1 MIQFIK
7 VIDKYT
13 NEICWININHI
24 EYIRV
29 VAGNSVIK
37 LHGENNTIV
46 VDDSPTYLFNIMNS
60 ENSTK
65 I

>member
-1 MIQFIK
+1 MLQFIQ

-13 NEICWININHI
+13 NEECWININTI

-29 VAGNSVIK
+29 VASNSVIK

-46 VDDSPTYLFNIMNS
+46 VDESPAYLFSIMKA